1 MVKVQFTNHNK
12 KNLDYPK
19 NETNIFLIFDFS
31 SCELFISKAR
41 KMIDHIKL
49 KESLQKKVMDDSNQ
63 PASLSEVHSTIEVPE
78 GAGFWKK
85 LMAFTGPGLMVA
97 VGYIDPGNWATDIE
111 GGSRFGYA
119 LLSVILISNLFAML
133 LQHLSLK
140 LGIASGRDLAQ
151 ACRDYYSRPVS
162 FVLWVLSEIAI
173 AATDLAEVIGSA
185 IALNL
190 LFGIPL
196 PVGVLFTAF
205 DVLIVLYFQ
214 QKGFRIIESIVAG
227 LMSIILLSFL
237 YEMIVSEPSLAGITN
252 GLLPKKDII
261 TNPGMLYIAIGILG
275 ATVMPHNLYLHSS
288 IVQTR
293 AFKRNEEGKKTAIR
307 FATIDS
313 TVSLALAFFINAS
326 ILILAASAFHANGHF
341 EIADITDA
349 YHLLDPVLGVSMA
362 GIFFALALLAS
373 GQSSTLTGTLAGQ
386 IVMEGFLNI
395 RLKPWLR
402 RLITRSIAIIP
413 ALIVSSLYGE
423 KGTAELLVF
432 SQVILSLQLSFAVV
446 PLVLFTSQ
454 SKIMGSF
461 ANSKL
466 LTALS
471 WIITL
476 IIIALNGYLLF
487 NTFSG

>member
-1 MVKVQFTNHNK
+1 MIVGLKVKEPVE
-12 KNLDYPK
+12 KNTPD
-19 NETNIFLIFDFS
+19 
-31 SCELFISKAR
+31 R
-41 KMIDHIKL
+41 
-49 KESLQKKVMDDSNQ
+49 Q
-63 PASLSEVHSTIEVPE
+63 ASLSEVHSTIHVPE

-85 LMAFTGPGLMVA
+85 MAAFAGPGLMVS

-111 GGSRFGYA
+111 GGSRFGYT

-140 LGIASGRDLAQ
+140 LGIATGRDLAQ

-162 FVLWVLSEIAI
+162 FVLWILSEIAI

-190 LFGIPL
+190 LFHIPL

-237 YEMIVSEPSLAGITN
+237 YEMVVSQPSIAGIMGGILPRTEIVTN
-252 GLLPKKDII
+252 S
-261 TNPGMLYIAIGILG
+261 GMLYIAIGILG

-293 AFKRNEEGKKTAIR
+293 AYKRDEEGKKSAIK

-313 TVSLALAFFINAS
+313 TFSLALAFFINAS
-326 ILILAASAFHANGHF
+326 ILILAATAFHANGHF

-349 YHLLDPVLGVSMA
+349 YHLLDPVLGVGLA

-402 RLITRSIAIIP
+402 RLITRGIAIIP
-413 ALIVSSLYGE
+413 ALIVSYLYGE
-423 KGTAELLVF
+423 KGTAELLVL

-446 PLVLFTSQ
+446 PLVLFTSS
-454 SKIMGSF
+454 SKIMGRF
-461 ANSKL
+461 ANTRL
-466 LTALS
+466 VTALS
-471 WIITL
+471 WIISIT
-476 IIIALNGYLLF
+476 IIGLNGYLLY
-487 NTFSG
+487 NTFAG